1 MEIKQLSTSIMDQIL
16 EIFVKIYLMQYPL
29 TITTL
34 LEQKQIKHYQ
44 IKELDVGKLGR
55 KHEYQINL
63 KKTIESKC

>member
-34 LEQKQIKHYQ
+34 LEQKQRKHYQ
-44 IKELDVGKLGR
+44 IKVLDVGKSGR
-55 KHEYQINL
+55 KHQYQIN
-63 KKTIESKC
+63 